1 MSYILGMPN
10 ETFEV
15 EIYNLTCLLEMMVDI
30 NVDNILVWNLVQIRL
45 VRDQSVKF
53 FFWIYNL
60 KPVVNL

>member
-15 EIYNLTCLLEMMVDI
+15 EIYNLTYLLEMMVDI

>member
-15 EIYNLTCLLEMMVDI
+15 EIYNLTYLLEMMVDI

-53 FFWIYNL
+53 FFLIYNL